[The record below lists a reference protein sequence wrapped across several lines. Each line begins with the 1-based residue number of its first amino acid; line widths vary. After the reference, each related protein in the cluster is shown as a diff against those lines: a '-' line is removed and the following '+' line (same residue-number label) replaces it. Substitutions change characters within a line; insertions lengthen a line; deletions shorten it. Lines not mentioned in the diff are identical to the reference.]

1 MGRVKGGRKGVGQRT
16 GERDRVKGWRMGVGL
31 KGGSKG

>member
-1 MGRVKGGRKGVGQRT
+1 MGRRKGVGQRT